1 MEREKVQCLLP
12 RDIYFK
18 ILYDAYLITIK
29 WFNYCHLPF
38 YYKSSG
44 SYNN

>member
-1 MEREKVQCLLP
+1 MEEEKVQYLVV

-29 WFNYCHLPF
+29 WFNYYHLP
-38 YYKSSG
+38 S
-44 SYNN
+44 

>member
-1 MEREKVQCLLP
+1 MEGEEVQCLVV

-29 WFNYCHLPF
+29 WFNYSHLPF
-38 YYKSSG
+38 
-44 SYNN
+44 